1 MSDYHVKANVL
12 AALKEHLSN
21 ALKSLKGTRRRGTNS
36 SLESS
41 SFAQMVALCDLDD
54 VSRYIVNTCCSVC
67 QFLRL
72 L

>member
-1 MSDYHVKANVL
+1 M
-12 AALKEHLSN
+12 KEHLSN

-54 VSRYIVNTCCSVC
+54 VSRYEAQMLMQYLRVC
-67 QFLRL
+67 VPLGT
-72 L
+72 